1 MDDYLFH
8 PMFFGMHFIDFS
20 IIRLNYGVHKLEF
33 IPIRQATIET
43 HRGIRRLNYMA
54 IVTWSL
60 ETFGRLTRYRTSAAY
75 TSTWAIDLF
84 VSFYFEVVDWYIAYF
99 FTCVLYEM

>member
-1 MDDYLFH
+1 
-8 PMFFGMHFIDFS
+8 
-20 IIRLNYGVHKLEF
+20 
-33 IPIRQATIET
+33 
-43 HRGIRRLNYMA
+43 MA

-75 TSTWAIDLF
+75 TSTGAIDLF